1 MQREQSVGQ
10 AGVEQV
16 TVSPS
21 TPMLLTVD
29 SLVKHYG
36 GLCVTDHVNLS
47 VAYGEIHALIGPN
60 GAGKTTLI
68 NQITGAVASDAGRIC
83 LDGRDVTR
91 WSMAKRARAGMGRSY
106 QINALVPS
114 FSALENVLLAVQAG
128 RGHNFHFFKPVM
140 QERQMVQDAH
150 AFLDRVGFG
159 DERAQA
165 VTALAYGQQRLV
177 EVAMAMATEPRLLLL
192 DEPMAGLGPAESERM
207 IELLDS
213 LRADYG
219 LLLVEHDMQAVFALA
234 NRISVLVYGQV
245 LLCDTPAKVRE
256 SELVRE
262 AYLGDEDIE

>member
-1 MQREQSVGQ
+1 MAAVQS
-10 AGVEQV
+10 EM
-16 TVSPS
+16 TSNEPI
-21 TPMLLTVD
+21 LLTVD
-29 SLVKHYG
+29 SLVKYYG

-47 VAYGEIHALIGPN
+47 VAQGEIHALIGPN

-68 NQITGAVASDAGRIC
+68 NQITGAVASDAGHIF
-83 LDGRDVTR
+83 LSGHEVTA
-91 WSMAKRARAGMGRSY
+91 WSMAKRARAGMSRSY
-106 QINALVPS
+106 QINALVAS

-140 QERQMVQDAH
+140 QEQQMVQEAN

-159 DERAQA
+159 DDRGQRVA
-165 VTALAYGQQRLV
+165 ALAYGQQRLV
-177 EVAMAMATEPRLLLL
+177 EVAMAMATHPRLLLL
-192 DEPMAGLGPAESERM
+192 DEPMAGLGPTESERM

-219 LLLVEHDMQAVFALA
+219 MLLVEHDMQAVFALA

-245 LLCDTPAKVRE
+245 LLCDTPANVRV

-262 AYLGDEDIE
+262 AYLGDEDLQ

>member
-1 MQREQSVGQ
+1 MAAVQS
-10 AGVEQV
+10 EM
-16 TVSPS
+16 TSNEPI
-21 TPMLLTVD
+21 LLTVD
-29 SLVKHYG
+29 SLVKYYG

-47 VAYGEIHALIGPN
+47 VAHGEIHALIGPN

-68 NQITGAVASDAGRIC
+68 NQITGAVASDAGRIF
-83 LDGRDVTR
+83 LSGHEVTA
-91 WSMAKRARAGMGRSY
+91 WSMAKRARAGMSRSY
-106 QINALVPS
+106 QINALVAS

-140 QERQMVQDAH
+140 QEQQMVQEAN

-159 DERAQA
+159 DDRGQRVA
-165 VTALAYGQQRLV
+165 ALAYGQQRLV
-177 EVAMAMATEPRLLLL
+177 EVAMAMATHPRLLLL
-192 DEPMAGLGPAESERM
+192 DEPMAGLGPTESERM

-219 LLLVEHDMQAVFALA
+219 MLLVEHDMQAVFALA

-245 LLCDTPAKVRE
+245 LLCDTPANVRV

-262 AYLGDEDIE
+262 AYLGDENLQ